1 MTAIALA
8 LPAVMVGNALWL
20 LLGPWLVDVAYAVP
34 GFPDDAGGL
43 DRDARAALAHQG
55 VEAVRPLGPGVDVLR
70 EADLPGGE
78 AAFGPAEISHMADV
92 RALVGGFT
100 IAWTGG
106 LAALVV
112 AGATLLAR
120 ADRARAL
127 RALRAG
133 ALATLAAVGAI
144 ALFALL
150 ASDALFTA
158 FHGVFFEGD
167 SWRFA
172 DEVTLRRLYPDEF
185 WGLSGAALG
194 LLVAAQALALAI
206 FAGPRAAARPGR
218 PPKLEVG

>member
-78 AAFGPAEISHMADV
+78 AAFRPAEISHMADV

-112 AGATLLAR
+112 R
-120 ADRARAL
+120 AARARAL